1 MKYLLNADC
10 KKSSFFT
17 SFQSPEYCPKVG
29 SGGYAILIALY
40 KNNATSEKSKMWRQE
55 LIDAAEEYSNE
66 SMNRRKPG
74 ANQFYTPWCTST
86 TLVKKQLIIKLGNP
100 VKIWLTDKGL
110 ALAEKIMV
118 SRDIVRDMGATN
130 NSSNRNLNFDET
142 PPAPPTQLNQSFRL
156 NALPSNWNVRP
167 RGNPR
172 KPTRYVICKAVDFSK
187 LPKKYLLFPSILG
200 FFPIMKKKI
209 GF

>member
-10 KKSSFFT
+10 KKSSLFT
-17 SFQSPEYCPKVG
+17 FFQSSEYCPKPG

-40 KNNATSEKSKMWRQE
+40 KNNATSEKSKMWKNE
-55 LIDAAEEYSNE
+55 LTEAAEEYSTE
-66 SMNRRKPG
+66 SMTRRKPG
-74 ANQFYTPWCTST
+74 AEQYYTPWSTST
-86 TLVKKQLIIKLGNP
+86 TLLKKELIVKLGNP

-118 SRDIVRDMGATN
+118 SRDIVENMTATN

-142 PPAPPTQLNQSFRL
+142 PMAPPTQLNQSFRL
-156 NALPSNWNVRP
+156 NALPSNWNVTP

-172 KPTRYVICKAVDFSK
+172 KPTKYV
-187 LPKKYLLFPSILG
+187 Y
-200 FFPIMKKKI
+200 
-209 GF
+209 

>member
-86 TLVKKQLIIKLGNP
+86 TLVKKQLIIKSGNP

-142 PPAPPTQLNQSFRL
+142 PPAPQTQLNQSFRL

-167 RGNPR
+167 RRNPR
-172 KPTRYVICKAVDFSK
+172 KPTRYV
-187 LPKKYLLFPSILG
+187 L
-200 FFPIMKKKI
+200 
-209 GF
+209 